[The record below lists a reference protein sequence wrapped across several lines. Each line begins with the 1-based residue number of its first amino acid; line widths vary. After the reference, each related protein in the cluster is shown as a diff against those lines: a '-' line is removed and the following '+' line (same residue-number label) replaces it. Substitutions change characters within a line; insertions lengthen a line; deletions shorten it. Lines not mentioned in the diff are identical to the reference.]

1 MKIRIFLCIFVVGLL
16 AFQQEIHAAT
26 DPLMCELDRMLD
38 PTVICNTDT
47 SAPIVTLSGP
57 ATVNIVQG
65 GSYIEAGATWTDSI
79 DGNGFISTPTSG
91 WIDVNTPGTYT
102 LQYKYTNSDSRSSNI
117 VTRRVIVGTSIIITT
132 PPTSLPAMT

>member
-1 MKIRIFLCIFVVGLL
+1 
-16 AFQQEIHAAT
+16 
-26 DPLMCELDRMLD
+26 MCELDRMLD